1 MKLITIILLLSCTV
15 LKAQFIAKKD
25 IPVYCLMAGA
35 GAFYG
40 QAEKLIWKPV
50 KSDFWNPYSNWQN
63 TNGNLIKLD
72 GYHLMRLGQFTCI
85 TGAVVLSVNDFHGK
99 GKFWQIGKK
108 VLLCSASFWIG
119 QTVTYKIIK

>member
-1 MKLITIILLLSCTV
+1 MKLLIILLFLTQTV
-15 LKAQFIAKKD
+15 KGQFISKKD

-40 QAEKLIWKPV
+40 QAEKLIWKPG
-50 KSDFWNPYSNWQN
+50 KSKFWNPYLNWES

-108 VLLCSASFWIG
+108 VLLCSVSFWAG
-119 QTVTYKIIK
+119 QQLTYKIIK

>member
-1 MKLITIILLLSCTV
+1 MKLIIILLFLTTTA
-15 LKAQFIAKKD
+15 KAQFISKKD
-25 IPVYCLMAGA
+25 VPVYACMFGSGL
-35 GAFYG
+35 FYG

-50 KSDFWNPYSNWQN
+50 NNQFWNPYMNWQK
-63 TNGNLIKLD
+63 TNGDLIKLD

-99 GKFWQIGKK
+99 GKFWQISKK

-119 QTVTYKIIK
+119 QEVTYKLIK